1 MDYGFVRV
9 AAAVPELKVADC
21 SHNADK
27 IIEMIKEADDC
38 ASQIVVFPELSM
50 TGYTCGDLFQQDLLL
65 KKSLDELVRVA
76 ESTKT
81 LNITSIVGLP
91 VHVND
96 QLFNCAAVLQKGKV
110 LGIVPKTYIPGYRE
124 FYEERWFASGAQ
136 APDKTVRLF
145 DIINFLNR
153 DIHFENDIPFGTDLL
168 FESDGLE
175 AVCFG
180 VEICEDLWAPIP
192 PSSYQAIAGAAI
204 LFNLSASNEII
215 GKSAYRR
222 ELVRLQSGKCSAGYI
237 YTSSGV
243 DESTTDLVFGGHALI
258 AENGEILSESER
270 FLRKGHLTISDV
282 DVQKLRNDRIKNTS
296 FMENVP
302 ERSFRKVSFEL
313 CPIGL
318 EEAGLKREKGP
329 ARHSILAGK
338 QAERP
343 NEKQVQKLIR
353 TISPHPFVPTDEASR
368 DIRCREIFDIQTAG
382 LAKRL
387 VHTGIKNVVLGVSGG
402 LDSTLALIV
411 TVKTFDMLNIP
422 RENITAVTM
431 PGFGTT
437 DATYEHAI
445 ELIKSFGAQ
454 LREIDIKEAC
464 LQHFADIGHDPDH
477 HDVTYE
483 NVQAR
488 ERTQILMDIANKQG
502 GLVIGTGDLSELALG
517 WCTYNGDHMSM
528 YSVNCSIPKTL
539 VMYLVGWAA
548 SNLVERDISEV
559 LLQIVETPITP
570 ELLPPDNNGVIQQKT
585 EDIIGPYE
593 LHDFFL
599 YHMLRY
605 GAAPKKLLFL
615 AKHAFEGKYELDE
628 ISKWLKLFYKRF
640 FSQQFKRSCLP
651 DGPKVG
657 SISLSPRG
665 DWRMP
670 SDAAVRMWLKELE

>member
-1 MDYGFVRV
+1 MMDYGFVRV
-9 AAAVPELKVADC
+9 AAAVPDLKVANC
-21 SHNADK
+21 SYNADR
-27 IIEMIKEADDC
+27 IIEMIKEADAS
-38 ASQIVVFPELSM
+38 ASQIVVFPELSL
-50 TGYTCGDLFQQDLLL
+50 TGYTCGDLFQQNLLL
-65 KKSLDELVRVA
+65 TKSVEGLLRVA
-76 ESTKT
+76 ESTKA
-81 LNITSIVGLP
+81 LDITAVVGLP
-91 VHVND
+91 LHVND

-110 LGIVPKTYIPGYRE
+110 LGIVPKIYIPGYRE

-136 APDKTVRLF
+136 AADVTVRLI
-145 DIINFLNR
+145 DIVSFLDK
-153 DIHFENDIPFGTDLL
+153 DIHFEKDIPFGSDLL
-168 FESDGLE
+168 FESDGPE
-175 AVCFG
+175 SVCFG
-180 VEICEDLWAPIP
+180 IEICEDLWAPIP
-192 PSSYQAIAGAAI
+192 PSSYQAINGAVL

-215 GKSAYRR
+215 GKSEYRR

-237 YTSSGV
+237 YASSGV
-243 DESTTDLVFGGHALI
+243 DESTTDVVFGGHAMI
-258 AENGEILSESER
+258 AENGEMLSESER
-270 FLRKGHLTISDV
+270 FLRKGYLIISEI
-282 DVQKLRNDRIKNTS
+282 DVQRLRNDRIKNTS
-296 FMENVP
+296 FMENIP
-302 ERSFRKVSFEL
+302 ERSFRKIPFSLCSLGFE
-313 CPIGL
+313 
-318 EEAGLKREKGP
+318 ENSKEQAKGGG
-329 ARHSILAGK
+329 AQKKLH
-338 QAERP
+338 RP
-343 NEKQVQKLIR
+343 VD
-353 TISPHPFVPTDEASR
+353 SHPFVPSDKAIR

-387 VHTGIKNVVLGVSGG
+387 VHTGIKNAVLGISGG

-411 TVKTFDMLNIP
+411 TVKTFDMLGIP

-437 DATYEHAI
+437 DATHEHAVRLI
-445 ELIKSFGAQ
+445 ESFGAQ
-454 LREIDIKEAC
+454 LREIDIKTAC
-464 LQHFADIGHDPDH
+464 LQHFADIGHDPDT

-539 VMYLVGWAA
+539 VMYLVRWAA
-548 SNLVERDISEV
+548 DNLAEGATAEL
-559 LLQIVETPITP
+559 LLQIADTPITP
-570 ELLPPDNNGVIQQKT
+570 ELLPPDNNGGIKQKT

-605 GAAPKKLLFL
+605 GAPPRKLLFL
-615 AKHAFEGKYELDE
+615 AKHAFGGKYEAEE
-628 ISKWLKLFYKRF
+628 IVAWLKLFCRRF

-657 SISLSPRG
+657 SVSLSPRV

-670 SDAAVRMWLKELE
+670 SDADAGVWLKELE